1 MLSPSPQAQALT
13 AAPIDSVAAAVAER
27 RAHCKLTHS
36 RKDTR
41 CAVPNQTRT
50 PLLSYIQADISF
62 VSGASGHTIALVWC
76 TPGPHVDR
84 PLVLVNT
91 YFRTCCSK
99 GAALRAS
106 RARRAR
112 QHYRDF
118 TKKKPSLSVRR
129 RYKSCLV
136 GSDRWQCHYFSFCMR
151 AWHMQMVHPRDQ
163 GYISQLLNCQR

>member
-1 MLSPSPQAQALT
+1 MQVASGGRGAWG
-13 AAPIDSVAAAVAER
+13 AAAVAE
-27 RAHCKLTHS
+27 ASSLTPGKTQDVLFQIKLDHHLSHIS
-36 RKDTR
+36 R
-41 CAVPNQTRT
+41 Q
-50 PLLSYIQADISF
+50 ISALYL
-62 VSGASGHTIALVWC
+62 ASGHTIALVWC